1 MPSMVMLK
9 TLARTGSVP
18 RGQRMTFR
26 EASRSPRGGRLG
38 LVLGRL
44 DEIVFDCAEPV
55 RLAVFW
61 ANVLGGEPVHR
72 SPDWS
77 YVDPPGQPRLA
88 FQRVPAG
95 EPGEK
100 RLHLG
105 VAVDDLDEVRA
116 RLERQGA
123 LSVGSAPWEAAGFVS
138 GLDGASHSGGWPV

>member
-1 MPSMVMLK
+1 
-9 TLARTGSVP
+9 
-18 RGQRMTFR
+18 MTFR
-26 EASRSPRGGRLG
+26 QASRSPRTDPLAHPRRQVRGGRLG
-38 LVLGRL
+38 RVLGRL

-61 ANVLGGEPVHR
+61 AYVLGGEPVHR

-88 FQRVPAG
+88 FQRVPEG
-95 EPGEK
+95 KPGK
-100 RLHLG
+100 NRLHLD

-123 LSVGSAPWEAAGFVS
+123 VSVGSVVTDEQGSFQIMYDPELNEFCLIV
-138 GLDGASHSGGWPV
+138 